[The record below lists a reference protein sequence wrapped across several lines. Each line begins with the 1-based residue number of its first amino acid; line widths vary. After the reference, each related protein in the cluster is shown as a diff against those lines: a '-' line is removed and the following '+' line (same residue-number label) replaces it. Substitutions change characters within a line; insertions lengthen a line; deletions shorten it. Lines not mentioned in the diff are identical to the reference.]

1 MLTNEHFLSAGIT
14 TNDINK
20 THAIF
25 FFKESTKMSKTEN
38 FKRELFRVISLNLA
52 INQEIKQGEK
62 NNFNCGF

>member
-1 MLTNEHFLSAGIT
+1 MSIFSQQASQLMTLIRPMPY
-14 TNDINK
+14 
-20 THAIF
+20 F

-62 NNFNCGF
+62 SNFNCGF